1 MSLKISVFQKEID
14 VLLRKYSEEEL
25 LKEAIRALF
34 EVNPQLK
41 IEVALE
47 LYKDGEVSLEKAAEI
62 AGMGVIEFREFV
74 SKKIRREVGSNNAE
88 LRKRTEKLKSML

>member
-1 MSLKISVFQKEID
+1 MGLKVSTFQKEIN
-14 VLLRKYSEEEL
+14 VLLKKYSEEEL

-47 LYKDGEVSLEKAAEI
+47 LYKEGEVSLEKVAEI
-62 AGMGVIEFREFV
+62 AGIGVVEFREFV
-74 SKKIRREVGSNNAE
+74 SRKIRREVGSNEAE
-88 LRKRTEKLKSML
+88 LKKRTEKLKSMI

>member
-1 MSLKISVFQKEID
+1 MSTFQKEIN
-14 VLLRKYSEEEL
+14 VLLKKYSEEEL

-47 LYKDGEVSLEKAAEI
+47 LYKEGEV
-62 AGMGVIEFREFV
+62 
-74 SKKIRREVGSNNAE
+74 
-88 LRKRTEKLKSML
+88 

>member
-74 SKKIRREVGSNNAE
+74 SKKIRREVGSNEAE
-88 LRKRTEKLKSML
+88 LRRRTEKLKSML

>member
-1 MSLKISVFQKEID
+1 MGLKVSAFQKEIN

-47 LYKDGEVSLEKAAEI
+47 LYKDEEVSLEKAAEI
-62 AGMGVIEFREFV
+62 AGMEVVEFREFV
-74 SKKIRREVGSNNAE
+74 SRKIKREVGSNEDE

>member
-1 MSLKISVFQKEID
+1 M
-14 VLLRKYSEEEL
+14 LRKYSEEEL

>member
-1 MSLKISVFQKEID
+1 M
-14 VLLRKYSEEEL
+14 LRKYSEEEL

-74 SKKIRREVGSNNAE
+74 SKKIKREVGSNETE
-88 LRKRTEKLKSML
+88 LKRRTEKLKSMLCSSRYRYT

>member
-62 AGMGVIEFREFV
+62 AGMGIIEFREFV
-74 SKKIRREVGSNNAE
+74 SKKIRREVGSNEAE

>member
-62 AGMGVIEFREFV
+62 AGMGVVEFREFV
-74 SKKIRREVGSNNAE
+74 SKKIKREVGSNEAE
-88 LRKRTEKLKSML
+88 LRWRTEKLKSML

>member
-62 AGMGVIEFREFV
+62 AGIGAVEFREFV
-74 SKKIRREVGSNNAE
+74 SKKIKREVGSNEAE
-88 LRKRTEKLKSML
+88 LRWRTEKLKSML

>member
-1 MSLKISVFQKEID
+1 MGLKVSAFQKEID
-14 VLLRKYSEEEL
+14 VLLKKYSENEL

-62 AGMGVIEFREFV
+62 AGMGVVEFREFV
-74 SKKIRREVGSNNAE
+74 SKKIRREVGSNEAE
-88 LRKRTEKLKSML
+88 LKKRTEKLKSIL

>member
-1 MSLKISVFQKEID
+1 MGLKVSVFQKEIE
-14 VLLRKYSEEEL
+14 VLLKKYSEEEL

-41 IEVALE
+41 IEAALE

-62 AGMGVIEFREFV
+62 AGMGVVEFREFV
-74 SKKIRREVGSNNAE
+74 SKKIKREVGSNEAE

>member
-1 MSLKISVFQKEID
+1 MTGRIETMLKAVADE
-14 VLLRKYSEEEL
+14 LHLSEEEL

-47 LYKDGEVSLEKAAEI
+47 LYKDGEVSLEKA
-62 AGMGVIEFREFV
+62 G
-74 SKKIRREVGSNNAE
+74 
-88 LRKRTEKLKSML
+88 

>member
-74 SKKIRREVGSNNAE
+74 SKKIKREVGSNEAE

>member
-74 SKKIRREVGSNNAE
+74 SKKIKREVGSNDAE
-88 LRKRTEKLKSML
+88 LRKRTERLKSML

>member
-1 MSLKISVFQKEID
+1 MGLKVSAFQKEID
-14 VLLRKYSEEEL
+14 VLLKKYSENEL

-47 LYKDGEVSLEKAAEI
+47 LYKDGEISLEKAAEI
-62 AGMGVIEFREFV
+62 AGMGVVEFREFV
-74 SKKIRREVGSNNAE
+74 SKKLG
-88 LRKRTEKLKSML
+88 EKLAQMKLS